1 MRVHSA
7 SHEAAVR
14 HRQGLA
20 DYLNIELPP
29 GESDQDSW
37 TKGTDRTKVR
47 REPSLSYIARRPP
60 HFASRLQVAE
70 IVKKDKC
77 MNEAFIHAIAN
88 KDSVNVVTFSPIP
101 YGPHWRLATFKYS
114 PGFKEPNY
122 HVTLADIKKLISD
135 NSTNSTNSTR
145 FFHLKPS
152 DATTLGHFS
161 YMRPL
166 PTSSPPGA
174 IKVDS
179 GSSAPNSTE
188 RRRNPKREKRHL
200 YGGGSPSR
208 AIEI

>member
-7 SHEAAVR
+7 SQEAAVR

-70 IVKKDKC
+70 IVKEDKC

-88 KDSVNVVTFSPIP
+88 QDSVNVVTFSPIP

-135 NSTNSTNSTR
+135 NSTISTR

-152 DATTLGHFS
+152 DDTTLGHFS
-161 YMRPL
+161 YLCPL

-188 RRRNPKREKRHL
+188 RRRNPKREKRPIV
-200 YGGGSPSR
+200 GGGSPSR

>member
-7 SHEAAVR
+7 SQEAAVR

-101 YGPHWRLATFKYS
+101 YGPHWRLAAWKYS

-135 NSTNSTNSTR
+135 NSTISTR

-152 DATTLGHFS
+152 DDTTLGHFS
-161 YMRPL
+161 YLCPL

>member
-88 KDSVNVVTFSPIP
+88 QDSVNVVTFSPIP
-101 YGPHWRLATFKYS
+101 YGPHWRLAAWKYS
-114 PGFKEPNY
+114 PWFKEPNY

-135 NSTNSTNSTR
+135 NSTISTR

-152 DATTLGHFS
+152 DDTTLGHFS
-161 YMRPL
+161 YLCPL

-188 RRRNPKREKRHL
+188 RRRNPKREKRPIV
-200 YGGGSPSR
+200 GGGSPSR